1 MIEEDGWDE
10 EHDEEWD
17 DRSEETSDSSEW
29 QHLLKREIDEVL
41 AKQKRNAAER
51 IALIE
56 KQRQARSALYDLLG
70 DYFDQICDESLVTVG
85 YGQGPPIL
93 YTVRVNGDGDWMEC
107 IEVYEED
114 GGEGWRLESSSAQG
128 VNKLSLL
135 REHLE
140 TLTKKLAERLVLAR
154 AKHQRH
160 VQQEQEMAL
169 AREKEAEYQRL
180 LRQAEAA
187 KKRES
192 EEALKDEEWRAE
204 TRKRESRLEHEARMK
219 ARR

>member
-70 DYFDQICDESLVTVG
+70 DS
-85 YGQGPPIL
+85 
-93 YTVRVNGDGDWMEC
+93 
-107 IEVYEED
+107 
-114 GGEGWRLESSSAQG
+114 
-128 VNKLSLL
+128 
-135 REHLE
+135 
-140 TLTKKLAERLVLAR
+140 TLPRF
-154 AKHQRH
+154 Q
-160 VQQEQEMAL
+160 
-169 AREKEAEYQRL
+169 
-180 LRQAEAA
+180 
-187 KKRES
+187 
-192 EEALKDEEWRAE
+192 
-204 TRKRESRLEHEARMK
+204 
-219 ARR
+219 